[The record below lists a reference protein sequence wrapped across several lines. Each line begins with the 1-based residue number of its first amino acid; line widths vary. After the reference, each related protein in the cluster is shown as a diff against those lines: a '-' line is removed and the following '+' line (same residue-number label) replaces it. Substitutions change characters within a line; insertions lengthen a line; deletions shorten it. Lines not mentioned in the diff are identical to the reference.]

1 MLTWEGNCGTNCGI
15 KFTACLLSDVS
26 PWPGWKWSDVRGCL
40 LSLWQTR
47 TTPYN
52 FRGEGVEMGAGK
64 ESERMGKLEQER
76 KQTVAELA
84 RLRDALKVEVDPDAD
99 EGDPDLI
106 EREKVMALV
115 QIIERRLDS
124 IDYALRRMDEGTYG
138 ICERCRLPID
148 PGRLEAVP
156 EAVLCVKCKSVVE
169 RQP

>member
-1 MLTWEGNCGTNCGI
+1 
-15 KFTACLLSDVS
+15 
-26 PWPGWKWSDVRGCL
+26 
-40 LSLWQTR
+40 
-47 TTPYN
+47 
-52 FRGEGVEMGAGK
+52 MGGGK
-64 ESERMGKLEQER
+64 ESQWIRKMEQER

-115 QIIERRLDS
+115 QTMERRLDS
-124 IDYALRRMDEGTYG
+124 IDYALRRMDDGTHG

-148 PGRLEAVP
+148 PARLEAVP

>member
-1 MLTWEGNCGTNCGI
+1 MGG
-15 KFTACLLSDVS
+15 
-26 PWPGWKWSDVRGCL
+26 
-40 LSLWQTR
+40 
-47 TTPYN
+47 
-52 FRGEGVEMGAGK
+52 GE
-64 ESERMGKLEQER
+64 ESKRIGKLEQER

-84 RLRDALKVEVDPDAD
+84 RLHDALKVEVDPDAD

-115 QIIERRLDS
+115 QTMERRLGS
-124 IDYALRRMDEGTYG
+124 IDYALRIMDEGTYG

-148 PGRLEAVP
+148 PARLEAVP

>member
-1 MLTWEGNCGTNCGI
+1 
-15 KFTACLLSDVS
+15 
-26 PWPGWKWSDVRGCL
+26 
-40 LSLWQTR
+40 
-47 TTPYN
+47 
-52 FRGEGVEMGAGK
+52 MGGGK
-64 ESERMGKLEQER
+64 ESQRMSNLEQER

-99 EGDPDLI
+99 EGDPDLS

-115 QIIERRLDS
+115 QIMERRLDS

-156 EAVLCVKCKSVVE
+156 EAVFCVKCKSVVE